1 MFPLKKYYTSE
12 QSLRKQNRQKH
23 TAPPTFPG
31 FISSFPPQKTQEG
44 EERERRGRE
53 KRGRQSSV
61 HAGTLHR
68 REMAMRMAAAAVA
81 LVAVMGVLAPR
92 AAAQTPNCA
101 EKLIPCSPYMN
112 TTGTPP
118 DTCCG
123 PLKDAVQNDLKCLC
137 DLYASPEIFKA
148 FNISLDQ
155 ALGLSKRCGLSD
167 TTAACKGNSTSIL
180 KTRFSRIRLMAISC
194 LPFMC
199 NHSGVTRLR
208 SIPVLCSV
216 TEFP

>member
-1 MFPLKKYYTSE
+1 
-12 QSLRKQNRQKH
+12 
-23 TAPPTFPG
+23 
-31 FISSFPPQKTQEG
+31 
-44 EERERRGRE
+44 
-53 KRGRQSSV
+53 
-61 HAGTLHR
+61 
-68 REMAMRMAAAAVA
+68 MAMRAAAAAVA

-167 TTAACKGNSTSIL
+167 TTAACKGLSPTQSPPGSPPSGGSSNAAHRALPASFARLVTSL
-180 KTRFSRIRLMAISC
+180 FLALWS
-194 LPFMC
+194 
-199 NHSGVTRLR
+199 
-208 SIPVLCSV
+208 VLLA
-216 TEFP
+216 